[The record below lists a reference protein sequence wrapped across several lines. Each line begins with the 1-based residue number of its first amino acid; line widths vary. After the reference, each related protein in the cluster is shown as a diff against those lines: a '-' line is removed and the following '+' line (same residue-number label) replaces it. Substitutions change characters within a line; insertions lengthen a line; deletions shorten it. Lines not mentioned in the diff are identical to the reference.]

1 MNDNDDIRREAKTRL
16 HRSRADASVYC
27 VRYHRDPLVHG
38 EEEPGASSEH
48 EHCIGHF
55 VTPCSAPAQKLER
68 PILAASWLGY
78 GTFVHRVKIGFPQPR
93 YLLNVSGLVPSTM
106 LRTWRFVRSAPE
118 LVTSIPVIC
127 GKGEGRM
134 SWSWLLAMLL
144 GAAMM
149 ANVGEGWPMSEYRGS
164 WRTQASR

>member
-93 YLLNVSGLVPSTM
+93 YLLALVPSTM
-106 LRTWRFVRSAPE
+106 LRTWRFRAG
-118 LVTSIPVIC
+118 TRYIDPVVC
-127 GKGEGRM
+127 GKGGRM
-134 SWSWLLAMLL
+134 SWSWRDLVVLTFLVMLL
-144 GAAMM
+144 GTAMV
-149 ANVGEGWPMSEYRGS
+149 ANVSLVSMSMGRVG
-164 WRTQASR
+164 

>member
-78 GTFVHRVKIGFPQPR
+78 GTFVHRVKIGFPQPH
-93 YLLNVSGLVPSTM
+93 YLLNVSGLGPSTM

-134 SWSWLLAMLL
+134 SWSWRDLVVLTFLVMLL
-144 GAAMM
+144 GTAMV
-149 ANVGEGWPMSEYRGS
+149 ANVSLVSMSMGRVG
-164 WRTQASR
+164 